1 LGLRILDSILGED
14 ACEARAHYSPVPQ
27 TARERLPQHLESIVV
42 AKSKNWSFE
51 MRFPEGRKKSA
62 QGRSKELGTEKE
74 E

>member
-1 LGLRILDSILGED
+1 M
-14 ACEARAHYSPVPQ
+14 
-27 TARERLPQHLESIVV
+27 ARERLQQHLESIVV